1 MCIRDRA
8 VVFVQNL
15 VLKGDKIMTS
25 MTFKKLFFFLIL
37 FSAVQGGTAL
47 AGPSIP
53 SGGKTKHG
61 DAKITPTANGLRI
74 ESKNRSVIEWDDFN
88 IGHGKLVEF
97 LNNKAVLNYVLPTGG
112 SSLIDGNLT
121 AKDTLILINPSGI
134 SIGQSAV
141 IDVSSLLLSTAS
153 LRPDTYQKFL
163 QGVDYATGQN
173 APLITLD
180 LQDSSGSIDINGTIR
195 SSSSGGIGVIAPKIS
210 FGPNAKIFTTGYRN
224 NQTGKDGVN
233 LSYKNVEA
241 EGTLWL
247 GTTALSAPFDQSPGL
262 PTGFGF
268 VEVSG
273 QP

>member
-1 MCIRDRA
+1 
-8 VVFVQNL
+8 
-15 VLKGDKIMTS
+15 

-112 SSLIDGNLT
+112 RSLIDGNLT

-134 SIGQSAV
+134 SIGRWR
-141 IDVSSLLLSTAS
+141 SL
-153 LRPDTYQKFL
+153 
-163 QGVDYATGQN
+163 
-173 APLITLD
+173 
-180 LQDSSGSIDINGTIR
+180 
-195 SSSSGGIGVIAPKIS
+195 
-210 FGPNAKIFTTGYRN
+210 
-224 NQTGKDGVN
+224 KD
-233 LSYKNVEA
+233 
-241 EGTLWL
+241 
-247 GTTALSAPFDQSPGL
+247 
-262 PTGFGF
+262 
-268 VEVSG
+268 
-273 QP
+273 